1 MINNA
6 YSLTPL
12 NLSKNDIT
20 FFVQVGKTP
29 LMYTVE
35 EGNVESVAMMIECKA
50 NIAAKDEVGTKMT
63 DAQFVRRKSLWMRV
77 LESIML
83 RKVWGFVGV
92 EGNTC
97 VHVGRIIG
105 LPLLACLWHGIS
117 MILGGND
124 GAHVCGLAGRR
135 FHSET
140 IVESW
145 NGHQRPK
152 WGHSSYRDVC
162 EHQYWYIMIVFAA
175 PRHHTFL

>member
-63 DAQFVRRKSLWMRV
+63 DAQFVRRKSL
-77 LESIML
+77 
-83 RKVWGFVGV
+83 
-92 EGNTC
+92 
-97 VHVGRIIG
+97 
-105 LPLLACLWHGIS
+105 
-117 MILGGND
+117 
-124 GAHVCGLAGRR
+124 
-135 FHSET
+135 
-140 IVESW
+140 
-145 NGHQRPK
+145 
-152 WGHSSYRDVC
+152 
-162 EHQYWYIMIVFAA
+162 
-175 PRHHTFL
+175 